1 MDERYYDEGVSDKE
15 LEADDLA
22 RERDLWECTG
32 PLPDDEPEHDE
43 DVAGAI
49 AEVRRAA

>member
-1 MDERYYDEGVSDKE
+1 MDEDYTDFET
-15 LEADDLA
+15 ADQAYA
-22 RERDLWECTG
+22 REDAQFMVTG
-32 PLPDDEPEHDE
+32 PLPDDEPAHDE